1 MNSSAGSEKV
11 MASGLKAR
19 VDLSLVSRGAG
30 RLTSHNR
37 AHSKSG
43 APVTSSSR
51 AHSKSGTDAN
61 VVPNLSGAAQARA
74 LRLAKRLASS
84 HSG

>member
-1 MNSSAGSEKV
+1 MKSRAGSEKA

-19 VDLSLVSRGAG
+19 VDLSLVTRGDG
-30 RLTSHNR
+30 RLTSPN
-37 AHSKSG
+37 
-43 APVTSSSR
+43 R

-74 LRLAKRLASS
+74 LRLARRLASS